1 MARKQKSSMIHHPSN
16 PYWIQCSPHLIF
28 HDRRW
33 DRCKQFLPDIAL
45 EFKKKHVKL
54 PTEVLR
60 ACFVQQTTFPD
71 QLSTCHHTTA
81 FSTQQMSNSSCG
93 MPTNKS
99 ISKCEDYHK
108 VFPNCRTSLT
118 LAQIMTLGLVHKLR
132 VIVHHWC
139 DPINSICRRYPM
151 WMNGNC
157 NQPF

>member
-33 DRCKQFLPDIAL
+33 NRCKQFPPDFAL
-45 EFKKKHVKL
+45 EFKKNHVKL
-54 PTEVLR
+54 PTAVLR
-60 ACFVQQTTFPD
+60 ACFVQPTTFPGSAV
-71 QLSTCHHTTA
+71 QLSPHHSLLDA
-81 FSTQQMSNSSCG
+81 ASNSCCA

-99 ISKCEDYHK
+99 ISKFEDYDE
-108 VFPNCRTSLT
+108 VFPSCRTSL
-118 LAQIMTLGLVHKLR
+118 TLGLVHKLH

-139 DPINSICRRYPM
+139 DPVNLICRRYPM

-157 NQPF
+157 NQPP